1 MAGPSSEDLDFS
13 VVLIRETPDQKLDM
27 VYIVK
32 EPSLAVKEV
41 KPNGLDS

>member
-1 MAGPSSEDLDFS
+1 MAGPSSEDLDSS
-13 VVLIRETPDQKLDM
+13 VVPIREEPEQTLGM

-32 EPSLAVKEV
+32 EPSLAVTEV